1 MKFTLTPNDK
11 LKFKIFEKSKLFS
24 DVTLIKNF
32 RFYDSFNYWL
42 LESKEY
48 KRNNCSFY
56 NTQLKIYK
64 NKGEISYRLEDI
76 QLIYRGKG
84 NKSEIYKIE
93 VNVKESTQIAK
104 IKIFVERSYSFYG
117 KIGQEVSSVFTEVRK
132 RISQKKEQIAQKK
145 KTDTKAIENII
156 KEKSNKTITDEY

>member
-11 LKFKIFEKSKLFS
+11 LKFKIFEKSELFS

-42 LESKEY
+42 LERKEY

-93 VNVKESTQIAK
+93 VNIKESTQIAK

-117 KIGQEVSSVFTEVRK
+117 KIEQEVSSIFKGIRK
-132 RISQKKEQIAQKK
+132 RINQKKEQIAQKK
-145 KTDTKAIENII
+145 KTDTEAIENII

>member
-48 KRNNCSFY
+48 KR
-56 NTQLKIYK
+56 
-64 NKGEISYRLEDI
+64 
-76 QLIYRGKG
+76 
-84 NKSEIYKIE
+84 
-93 VNVKESTQIAK
+93 
-104 IKIFVERSYSFYG
+104 
-117 KIGQEVSSVFTEVRK
+117 
-132 RISQKKEQIAQKK
+132 
-145 KTDTKAIENII
+145 II
-156 KEKSNKTITDEY
+156 VAFITLS

>member
-11 LKFKIFEKSKLFS
+11 LKFKIFEKSELFS

-93 VNVKESTQIAK
+93 VNIKESTQIAK

-117 KIGQEVSSVFTEVRK
+117 KLNKKLVLFLKGLESGLTKRK
-132 RISQKKEQIAQKK
+132 
-145 KTDTKAIENII
+145 
-156 KEKSNKTITDEY
+156 NK